1 MKEPLKLLLAEDHEL
16 TRIGLA
22 HALQKHTDI
31 CVAGEAENGRQA
43 VEQAGTLKPDI
54 IVMDIGMPTLDGIQ
68 ATREI
73 KRLYPHIKIVILS
86 SRQEKEEVFASLS
99 SGAEGYCLKD
109 IKVDRL
115 IQTLQ
120 MVSNGGIWLDP
131 PIAQMVL
138 NALPSF
144 NNKPEFLNLPEFQT
158 NLTEREFDVLK
169 EICSGKS
176 NKEIAASLGIS
187 LHTVKGHVCNI
198 IQKLAVDDRTQAAIK
213 ALHVGLVLFHP

>member
-1 MKEPLKLLLAEDHEL
+1 MKEPLKLLLVEDHEL

-22 HALQKHTDI
+22 HALQKHAGI

-99 SGAEGYCLKD
+99 SGAEAYCLKD

-131 PIAQMVL
+131 PIAQMILDV
-138 NALPSF
+138 LPSF
-144 NNKPEFLNLPEFQT
+144 NNKPGFLNLPELQT
-158 NLTEREFDVLK
+158 NLTERELEVLK

-176 NKEIAASLGIS
+176 NKEIAVSLGIS
-187 LHTVKGHVCNI
+187 LYTVKGHVCNI

-213 ALHVGLVLFHP
+213 ALHGGLVLFHP